1 MNADQAPVRI
11 EWDSCRQSDWDRL
24 TDQLAFCPFEQCWVY
39 GAAYARRAA
48 NSVNRAVIYESDS
61 PVALAQ
67 IFRRKVA
74 GVVTLAQ
81 ILRGPVFL
89 DPDIAPARAGAIMR
103 ALKAACQGTSRQ
115 VLFWTPELRDV
126 PESIAAMRICG
137 MRRILTGYGSV
148 QVDLTQDT
156 ETLRQTLHG
165 KWRNGL
171 VHAEKSDLRVES
183 ATGGFAIP
191 WLLERYE
198 ALQRRR
204 RFGGPDPVLLAHILT
219 DVPARDILLLRAF
232 ARNEPV
238 AATLFLRHGQGA
250 SYLVGWT
257 GDSGRPLN
265 AGALLLW
272 QGMRAL
278 QDRGATTLDL
288 GGIDTRKAPGIAR
301 FKLGIGGHPYRLA
314 GTFA

>member
-11 EWDSCRQSDWDRL
+11 EWDSCRQGGWDRL
-24 TDQLAFCPFEQCWVY
+24 TDRLAFCPFEQRWVY

-48 NSVNRAVIYESDS
+48 NSVNRAILYDGDA

-67 IFRRKVA
+67 VFRRDVL

-103 ALKAACQGTSRQ
+103 ALRAACRGTPRQ
-115 VLFWTPELRDV
+115 VLFWTPELPDA
-126 PESIAAMRICG
+126 PESIAAMRRCR

-148 QVDLTQDT
+148 RVDLTQDA
-156 ETLRQTLHG
+156 ETLRRTLHG

-171 VHAEKSDLRVES
+171 VHAEKSGLRVDS
-183 ATGGFAIP
+183 STGGFAIP

-198 ALQRRR
+198 TLQRRR

-219 DVPARDILLLRAF
+219 DAPARDILLLRAF

-238 AATLFLRHGQGA
+238 AAALFLRHGQGA

-257 GDSGRPLN
+257 GDAGRPLN
-265 AGALLLW
+265 AGALLVW

-301 FKLGIGGHPYRLA
+301 FKLGIGGQPYRLA